1 MTFLHSDNGITIYNG
16 RVFICGQ
23 IFLFLIVQLIRA
35 ASCIPTF
42 LEAVG
47 IVSWSGGRVEKDNLG
62 CRAVRKV
69 QTGYE
74 WCFET
79 QTQCCQNMYN
89 HTSWWF
95 YIMFLSQTFHLRAP
109 IGILTPFRGGFCF
122 ISDYFRR
129 RKKTTNLSV
138 WGNGP
143 NFCVNSTLAMSLI
156 IGCFASY
163 VSTRYPYVLTSHW
176 IYFDFYILSKL
187 TFPS

>member
-1 MTFLHSDNGITIYNG
+1 MAFYIVITESIDNG

-129 RKKTTNLSV
+129 RKKTNKFV
-138 WGNGP
+138 
-143 NFCVNSTLAMSLI
+143 SLRQW
-156 IGCFASY
+156 
-163 VSTRYPYVLTSHW
+163 T
-176 IYFDFYILSKL
+176 KL
-187 TFPS
+187 LCQQHTCNVT